1 MLQFKYQLMAN
12 LDNGQNIRNALS
24 RAVVDFKTVQENV
37 TAQLQQMVVQIVL
50 GTGLKH
56 VNVLSSHVL

>member
-1 MLQFKYQLMAN
+1 MAN

-24 RAVVDFKTVQENV
+24 RVVVDFKTVQENV
-37 TAQLQQMVVQIVL
+37 TAHLQQMVVQIVL

>member
-1 MLQFKYQLMAN
+1 MEN
-12 LDNGQNIRNALS
+12 LDHGQTIRTALS
-24 RAVVDFKTVQENV
+24 HVVVDFKTAQENV
-37 TAQLQQMVVQIVL
+37 TVQLQQMVVEIVL

>member
-1 MLQFKYQLMAN
+1 MEN
-12 LDNGQNIRNALS
+12 SENGPTIRVAHN
-24 RAVVDFKTVQENV
+24 RVVVEPKTVQENV

>member
-1 MLQFKYQLMAN
+1 MGNLENGPAIPIAPNRVMA
-12 LDNGQNIRNALS
+12 
-24 RAVVDFKTVQENV
+24 DFKVEQENV

-50 GTGLKH
+50 VTELKH

>member
-1 MLQFKYQLMAN
+1 MAN

-37 TAQLQQMVVQIVL
+37 TAQLQQMVVQTVL

-56 VNVLSSHVL
+56 VNVLSNHVL